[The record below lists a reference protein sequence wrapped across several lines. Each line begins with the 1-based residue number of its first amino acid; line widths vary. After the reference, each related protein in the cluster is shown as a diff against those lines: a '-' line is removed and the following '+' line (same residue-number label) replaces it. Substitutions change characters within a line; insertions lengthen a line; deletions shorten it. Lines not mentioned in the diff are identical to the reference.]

1 MFFNFGFSEPLTVT
15 LEQYIGNALVHSQQ
29 LSAPPEFLQVQ
40 FMQLVQQVASQS
52 QPMKIRMVR
61 YEDVWNQFDKEWKK
75 LELDVVFQN
84 WKDDDVDEKE
94 S

>member
-15 LEQYIGNALVHSQQ
+15 LEQYIGNALVRSQQ
-29 LSAPPEFLQVQ
+29 LSAPPEILQAQ
-40 FMQLVQQVASQS
+40 FMQLVQQVTNQS

-61 YEDVWNQFDKEWKK
+61 WEDVWSQLDKEWKK

-84 WKDDDVDEKE
+84 WRDDVNE
-94 S
+94 

>member
-1 MFFNFGFSEPLTVT
+1 MFFNFGLSEPLTIA

-29 LSAPPEFLQVQ
+29 LSAPPEILQAQ

-61 YEDVWNQFDKEWKK
+61 WEDVWDKFDGEWKK
-75 LELDVVFQN
+75 LELDIEFKN
-84 WKDDDVDEKE
+84 WKDDEDG
-94 S
+94 

>member
-15 LEQYIGNALVHSQQ
+15 IEQYIGNTLVHSQQ
-29 LSAPPEFLQVQ
+29 LSAPPEILQAQ
-40 FMQLVQQVASQS
+40 FMQLVQQVANQN

-61 YEDVWNQFDKEWKK
+61 WEDVWSQINQGWKK

-84 WKDDDVDEKE
+84 WKDDEDGT
-94 S
+94 

>member
-15 LEQYIGNALVHSQQ
+15 LEQYIGNALVQSQQ
-29 LSAPPEFLQVQ
+29 LSAPPEILQAQ
-40 FMQLVQQVASQS
+40 FMQLVQQVTNQS

-61 YEDVWNQFDKEWKK
+61 WEDAWSQLDKEWKK

-84 WKDDDVDEKE
+84 WRDDVNE
-94 S
+94 

>member
-1 MFFNFGFSEPLTVT
+1 MFFNFGFSEPITVT

-29 LSAPPEFLQVQ
+29 LSAPPEILQAQ

-61 YEDVWNQFDKEWKK
+61 YEDVWNQIDQERKR
-75 LELDVVFQN
+75 LELDVVFRN
-84 WKDDDVDEKE
+84 WKDDEDE
-94 S
+94 